1 MSITETVITPDTPR
15 AALDSRVRTAVLG
28 AIRAEDG
35 HWSIGSPL
43 LDRVME
49 ALGPV
54 LGEAEA
60 DRAKLDELGRH
71 ITTWFTH
78 HGHNPLPSFG
88 VARALAEG
96 QRQILDRD
104 KSSSGEKAP

>member
-1 MSITETVITPDTPR
+1 MTGPSR

-43 LDRVME
+43 ADRVME

-54 LGEAEA
+54 LDEAEA
-60 DRAKLDELGRH
+60 GRAKLAAVEERCRKYAYG
-71 ITTWFTH
+71 
-78 HGHNPLPSFG
+78 
-88 VARALAEG
+88 ARLSEVMVTAADILAIISSEG
-96 QRQILDRD
+96 ESR
-104 KSSSGEKAP
+104 G